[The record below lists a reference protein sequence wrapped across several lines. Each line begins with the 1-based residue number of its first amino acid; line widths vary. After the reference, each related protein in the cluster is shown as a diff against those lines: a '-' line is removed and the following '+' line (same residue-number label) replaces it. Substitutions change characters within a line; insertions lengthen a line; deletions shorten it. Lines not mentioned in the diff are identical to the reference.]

1 MLGIISIMPILLNL
15 LLALLLTSPALA
27 IQKPISLK
35 SYQLKELAPHHDL
48 KEAVR
53 EGRGVW
59 VNVWNYPQD
68 VNAFMDRLD
77 KFDMDTI
84 YLQVNRSTTDIFKL
98 QDGVDEILK
107 AAHKRDIKVIGWT
120 YCYLRDIPTDV
131 RKFVE
136 PALYVSKDGESLDG
150 MAADI
155 EENTALW
162 AVKSYTQK
170 IKAQIPAD
178 YPTIAIVFSPEIK
191 SKYPWEYMAANWDV
205 LMPMTYWHGL
215 KNRDHDTVYNF
226 VKDSIIG
233 LRKLTKRDDLRIHL
247 ITDGDRTNSEEV
259 KISMRVA
266 KELGVGGVSIYPEH
280 LATDAMLKEMGN

>member
-1 MLGIISIMPILLNL
+1 MGIISTMRILLSLTLVL
-15 LLALLLTSPALA
+15 LLVSPALA

-35 SYQLKELAPHHDL
+35 SYQLKELSPHHDL
-48 KEAVR
+48 KEAVM

-68 VNAFMDRLD
+68 VNAFMDRLE

-98 QDGVDEILK
+98 QDGVDGILK
-107 AAHKRDIKVIGWT
+107 AAHQRDIKVIGWT

-136 PALYVSKDGESLDG
+136 PALYVSKDGEKLDG

-162 AVKSYTQK
+162 AVKSYTEK
-170 IKAQIPAD
+170 IKAQIPSN
-178 YPTIAIVFSPEIK
+178 YPMIAIVFSPEIK
-191 SKYPWEYMAANWDV
+191 TLYPWEYMASNWDV

-215 KNRDHDTVYNF
+215 KNRNHDTVYNF
-226 VKDSIIG
+226 VKDSIIN
-233 LRKLTKRDDLRIHL
+233 LRQLTKKDDLKIHL
-247 ITDGDRTNSEEV
+247 ITDGDRTSSEEV
-259 KISMRVA
+259 KISMRAA
-266 KELGVGGVSIYPEH
+266 KDLGVAGVSIYPEH
-280 LATDAMLKEMGN
+280 LATDAMLKEMGK